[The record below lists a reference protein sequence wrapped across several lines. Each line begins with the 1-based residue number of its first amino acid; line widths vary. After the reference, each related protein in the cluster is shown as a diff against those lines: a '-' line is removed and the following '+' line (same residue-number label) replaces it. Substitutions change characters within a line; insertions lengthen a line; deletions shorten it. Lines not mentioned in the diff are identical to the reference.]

1 MIGIR
6 VFLAIFLAVLLFL
19 IGLFLYLRYRIRR
32 FSNEVFGTED
42 VRQVFENIETTEQE
56 KPKSLNGMDMLYLPQ
71 IQKDFPDF
79 NPTMAD
85 NYAKEALKE
94 HVGKK
99 EGFRVHNVVIAGYE
113 KTSVEYNII
122 MQAAVEWKEQGK
134 KVQKRYIL
142 HYSYLIKARSGQEVV
157 AANCPNCGGAI
168 ESLSWEVCPYCDSRL
183 VNVMKNSWKFTQIRE
198 G

>member
-1 MIGIR
+1 MTGIII
-6 VFLAIFLAVLLFL
+6 FFAIFLAVLLFF
-19 IGLFLYLRYRIRR
+19 IGLFFYVRHKIRQ
-32 FSNEVFGTED
+32 FSHQAFGTSD
-42 VRQVFENIETTEQE
+42 VRQVLNNMETLEQE

-99 EGFRVHNVVIAGYE
+99 EGFHVHNVVIAGYE

-134 KVQKRYIL
+134 KVQKRFIL
-142 HYSYLIKARSGQEVV
+142 HYSYLVKARTGQEVV

-168 ESLSWEVCPYCDSRL
+168 ESFSWEVCPYCDSRL
-183 VNVMKNSWKFTQIRE
+183 VNILKNSWKFTQIKE

>member
-1 MIGIR
+1 MTGIS

-19 IGLFLYLRYRIRR
+19 FGLFLYIRYRIRR

-85 NYAKEALKE
+85 NYAKEALKK

-99 EGFRVHNVVIAGYE
+99 EGFHVHNVVIAGYE

-122 MQAAVEWKEQGK
+122 MQAAAEWKEQGK
-134 KVQKRYIL
+134 KVQKRFIL
-142 HYSYLIKARSGQEVV
+142 HYSYLIKASSGEEVV

-183 VNVMKNSWKFTQIRE
+183 VNVLKNSWKFIQIRE

>member
-1 MIGIR
+1 MRGII

-19 IGLFLYLRYRIRR
+19 IGLFFYIRHKIR
-32 FSNEVFGTED
+32 QFSNQVFGTRD
-42 VRQVFENIETTEQE
+42 VRQVLENIETTEQE
-56 KPKSLNGMDMLYLPQ
+56 KPKSLNGMDMLYLPR

-94 HVGKK
+94 HIGNKD
-99 EGFRVHNVVIAGYE
+99 GFHVHNVVIAGYE
-113 KTSVEYNII
+113 KTSVEYYII

-134 KVQKRYIL
+134 KVQKRYVL
-142 HYSYLIKARSGQEVV
+142 QYSYLVKAQAGEEVV

-168 ESLSWEVCPYCDSRL
+168 ESLSWEICPYCDCRL
-183 VNVMKNSWKFTQIRE
+183 VNVLKNSWKFTQIRE